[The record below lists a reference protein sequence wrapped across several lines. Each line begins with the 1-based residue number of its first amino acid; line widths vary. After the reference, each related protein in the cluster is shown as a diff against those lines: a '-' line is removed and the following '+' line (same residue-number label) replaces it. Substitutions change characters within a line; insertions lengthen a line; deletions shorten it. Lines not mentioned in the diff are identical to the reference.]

1 MATLTDIK
9 NARAAYLTAKALRDS
24 FPTATQEW
32 CDAADT
38 FIDAREVL
46 LRVGRAFTA
55 ENAPAY
61 RAADMDRPYAV
72 ALGEDPTMRGHRIRE
87 DVIDLLLSIN
97 CDEE

>member
-1 MATLTDIK
+1 M
-9 NARAAYLTAKALRDS
+9 Y
-24 FPTATQEW
+24 
-32 CDAADT
+32 
-38 FIDAREVL
+38 AREHL

-72 ALGEDPTMRGHRIRE
+72 ALGDGEKFSAGIRG
-87 DVIDLLLSIN
+87 DVIDLLLSMN

>member
-9 NARAAYLTAKALRDS
+9 NARNAYLTAKALRDS

-72 ALGEDPTMRGHRIRE
+72 ALGDGEKFNARIRGE
-87 DVIDLLLSIN
+87 VVDLLLSMN

>member
-9 NARAAYLTAKALRDS
+9 NARDKYLAAESARKNCELGSEAWCEAADDFMYARHALLLTAR
-24 FPTATQEW
+24 T
-32 CDAADT
+32 
-38 FIDAREVL
+38 
-46 LRVGRAFTA
+46 FTA

-72 ALGEDPTMRGHRIRE
+72 ALGDGEKFSARIRGE
-87 DVIDLLLSIN
+87 VIDLLLSLN

>member
-1 MATLTDIK
+1 MTTLTDIK
-9 NARAAYLTAKALRDS
+9 NARNAYLTAKALRDS
-24 FPTATQEW
+24 FATATQEW

-55 ENAPAY
+55 KNAPAHLVGV
-61 RAADMDRPYAV
+61 MDRPYAA
-72 ALGEDPTMRGHRIRE
+72 ALGDGEKFSARIRGE
-87 DVIDLLLSIN
+87 VIDLLLSMN

>member
-9 NARAAYLTAKALRDS
+9 NARNAYLAAKALRDS

-72 ALGEDPTMRGHRIRE
+72 ALGDGEKFNARIRGE
-87 DVIDLLLSIN
+87 VVDLLLSMN

>member
-9 NARAAYLTAKALRDS
+9 NARHAYLMAKAVRES
-24 FPTATQEW
+24 FATATQEW
-32 CDAADT
+32 CDAADA

-55 ENAPAY
+55 ENAPAHLVGV
-61 RAADMDRPYAV
+61 MDRPYAA
-72 ALGEDPTMRGHRIRE
+72 ALGDGVKFSAGIRGE
-87 DVIDLLLSIN
+87 VIDLLLSMN